1 MLSININKTMIDLK
15 KYSSV
20 IKKSPYHYQIIGSHF
35 VVNFYPTKQT
45 YYVNGAVSKSHYNKI
60 EDLIL
65 IANGEKEEVL
75 SEKKHQRK
83 ELKGL
88 KNKVKKRH
96 KMCYI
101 CKKPFNA
108 ENKPTLEHKIPLS
121 KGGSNRED
129 NLVASCL
136 ECNRKKGD
144 SLKLTN

>member
-1 MLSININKTMIDLK
+1 MVDLK

-20 IKKSPYHYQIIGSHF
+20 VRKTPYHYQIIGSHF
-35 VVNFYPTKQT
+35 TVNFYPTKRT
-45 YYVNGAVSKSHYNKI
+45 YYVNGAVSKSYYNKI

-65 IANGEKEEVL
+65 IANGEKEITV
-75 SEKKHQRK
+75 SEKKDERK

-88 KNKVKKRH
+88 KKKVKRKH
-96 KMCYI
+96 KVCFI
-101 CKKPFNA
+101 CKQPFNA
-108 ENKPTLEHKIPLS
+108 ENKPTLEHKIPLA

-129 NLVASCL
+129 NLVASCR